1 MLEKVG
7 YRENYE
13 LLRELFPGRATVTT
27 VEAAAAIGAAVVAA
41 SVELVKL
48 GDEYNKAVNQIS
60 ASTGAT
66 GTELEELGAIAQ
78 KVYTNNF
85 GDSLEDVAEG
95 LSVVQKTTGLV
106 GDELQKATESGF
118 ALRDTFGYDLQESA
132 RAANALKQAKVGL
145 VEASL
150 GILAAY
156 GGNTRLPWLIGE
168 QKAKKL

>member
-1 MLEKVG
+1 M
-7 YRENYE
+7 
-13 LLRELFPGRATVTT
+13 
-27 VEAAAAIGAAVVAA
+27 AAG
-41 SVELVKL
+41 VELVKL

-95 LSVVQKTTGLV
+95 LSIVQKTTGLV

-118 ALRDTFGYDLQESA
+118 ALRDTFGSA
-132 RAANALKQAKVGL
+132 
-145 VEASL
+145 
-150 GILAAY
+150 GIGSCCQCTDEELWCDSR
-156 GGNTRLPWLIGE
+156 GSI
-168 QKAKKL
+168 

>member
-1 MLEKVG
+1 MTDWDKRWRKQKNRRRILQNHFQTAEIWQRIHPVKFEKVG
-7 YRENYE
+7 SVVA
-13 LLRELFPGRATVTT
+13 GVGTAIAA
-27 VEAAAAIGAAVVAA
+27 AAAAIGAVVVAA

-66 GTELEELGAIAQ
+66 GTELEELGVIAQ

-118 ALRDTFGYDLQESA
+118 ALRDTSDMIC
-132 RAANALKQAKVGL
+132 RNRPV
-145 VEASL
+145 
-150 GILAAY
+150 
-156 GGNTRLPWLIGE
+156 LPMH
-168 QKAKKL
+168 